1 MSPSSKALILLV
13 EDSAD
18 DAFFFRWALER
29 SRDAAELIHAI
40 DGASAIRALEQV
52 RAPDGQRK
60 EGCPDI
66 VFLDLKM
73 PVVSGF
79 DVLTWMREHPFHPP
93 LDLAVLSGSNREAD
107 ILRAK
112 SLGVAA
118 FYTKPLRP
126 ESLASHL
133 SAWRAK
139 TDLVAV

>member
-1 MSPSSKALILLV
+1 MASPSTPLILLV

-29 SRDAAELIHAI
+29 SLDFAELIHAT
-40 DGASAIRALEQV
+40 DGASAIRILEQA
-52 RAPDGQRK
+52 RASDGRRMP
-60 EGCPDI
+60 GCPDI

-79 DVLTWMREHPFHPP
+79 EVLTWLREHPFHPP

-107 ILRAK
+107 ITRAR

-118 FYTKPLRP
+118 FYTKPLRAN
-126 ESLASHL
+126 SLAAHL
-133 SAWRAK
+133 GAWRAK
-139 TDLVAV
+139 CDLVPV